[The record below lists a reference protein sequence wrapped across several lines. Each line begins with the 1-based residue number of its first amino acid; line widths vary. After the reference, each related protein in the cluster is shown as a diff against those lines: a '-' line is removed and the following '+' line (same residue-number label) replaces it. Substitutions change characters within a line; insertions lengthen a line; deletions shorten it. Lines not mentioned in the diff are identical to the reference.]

1 MTSGVAQY
9 YPDAI
14 NPLLDEF
21 CLAAAHDLTLLA
33 TLHDQELSPKLAAE
47 LRAIEFP
54 KSLGIRLNGEKAHSV
69 VTMLRDEI
77 NHWPGDFPQSLN
89 DNLAAD
95 YASIYLNNYCSASP
109 QESVWTDEDGLAW
122 QNSMFQV
129 REIYQTFEL
138 EVENWRVRSDDH
150 LVTELQF
157 LAYLFSL
164 KNAVDHFELAAQF
177 MDEHLLRW
185 LNKFAERVAQRC
197 ETPFYAGLALLTDF
211 YCDALRDLLSEIL
224 GQPRPSPED
233 IQRRM
238 RVEKAEAVPVKFV
251 PGAQASW

>member
-1 MTSGVAQY
+1 MTSGVAKQY
-9 YPDAI
+9 PYKHR
-14 NPLLDEF
+14 PLLDEF
-21 CLAAAHDLTLLA
+21 CLAAAHDLSLLA
-33 TLHDQELSPKLAAE
+33 TLHDQELSGERAAE

-54 KSLGIRLNGEKAHSV
+54 NSLGINLHREKAQSV
-69 VTMLRDEI
+69 VAMLRDEI
-77 NHWPGDFPQSLN
+77 NQWPRDSPQSLE

-122 QNSMFQV
+122 QDSMFQV
-129 REIYQTFEL
+129 REVYQSFEL

-150 LVTELQF
+150 LVTQLQF
-157 LAYLFSL
+157 LSYLFSL
-164 KNAVDHFELAAQF
+164 KNAVAQFNLAAQF

-185 LNKFAERVAQRC
+185 LNKFSERVAQRC

-211 YCDALRDLLSEIL
+211 YCETLRDLLSEIL
-224 GQPRPSPED
+224 EQPRPSSEK

-238 RVEKAEAVPVKFV
+238 TVKRTEAVPVKFV